1 MSLNKIKIIKLKKIK
16 NKKGDILKYI
26 SSKNKY
32 LKKFGEIYF
41 TEIKYNQTK
50 GWNFHKK
57 SQCLIS
63 VPFGKVKFTFANN
76 LNGKKKIKIIGR
88 NNYSLI
94 VLPPKIWFNFKSLDK
109 LSLVANTINFIH
121 NDKETLKI
129 PIK

>member
-32 LKKFGEIYF
+32 FKKFGEIYF

>member
-76 LNGKKKIKIIGR
+76 LNGKKKIKINGR

-109 LSLVANTINFIH
+109 LS
-121 NDKETLKI
+121 
-129 PIK
+129 

>member
-76 LNGKKKIKIIGR
+76 LNGKKKIKIIGK

-109 LSLVANTINFIH
+109 LSLVANTINFVH